1 MLEGGRRLTWGP
13 GHGSHERPRLGM
25 LGRAGRRVCGTF
37 LALHCC
43 PPPAE
48 RRTKVSKKTWIHP
61 GQQEDPI
68 ASTRLRKGHHENAVG
83 FCSRLA
89 GYFLGLDQGVNL
101 INCLQNPV
109 GLVLRNPAGLSA
121 WLYPSGKRPQTEM
134 FFLACKWVNCKH
146 LALSVCIF
154 GLHMLKAST
163 LYAISGAILKKFY
176 SQKRSRTIRH

>member
-1 MLEGGRRLTWGP
+1 MTAEGPFLRLPLVCATLQCLPCRPGPRFLHGAGFRPRRRRVLEGGRRLTWGP

-89 GYFLGLDQGVNL
+89 GCFLALDQGGNL

-109 GLVLRNPAGLSA
+109 GL
-121 WLYPSGKRPQTEM
+121 
-134 FFLACKWVNCKH
+134 
-146 LALSVCIF
+146 
-154 GLHMLKAST
+154 
-163 LYAISGAILKKFY
+163 IL
-176 SQKRSRTIRH
+176 